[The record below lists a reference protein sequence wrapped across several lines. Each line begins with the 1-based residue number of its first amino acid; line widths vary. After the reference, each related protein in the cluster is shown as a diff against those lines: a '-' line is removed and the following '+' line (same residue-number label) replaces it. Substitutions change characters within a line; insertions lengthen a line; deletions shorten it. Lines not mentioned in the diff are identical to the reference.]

1 MERIKIKPRQ
11 LYQGCILAAIIHAVT
26 VGEYPELNYE
36 HSWNG
41 FNYCMDNSRGCKA
54 TITFHP
60 QYIVAVFQD
69 ISKFNLQSDV
79 YDYLSG
85 IPDNILEVAKS
96 ETLQYVLNDID
107 GKRKPI
113 ITAAFWGTWRE
124 LFSNQLWNEI
134 RNNGGYIIENQ
145 LLDYQKS
152 LKRWDDY
159 YGLNNRQMDLIDSLY
174 RQKISYSKKPILLN
188 KNEIC
193 SLYGDIEECK
203 KSLGELDIYF

>member
-1 MERIKIKPRQ
+1 
-11 LYQGCILAAIIHAVT
+11 
-26 VGEYPELNYE
+26 
-36 HSWNG
+36 
-41 FNYCMDNSRGCKA
+41 MDNSRGCKA

-85 IPDNILEVAKS
+85 IPDNILEIAKS

-124 LFSNQLWNEI
+124 LFSN
-134 RNNGGYIIENQ
+134 
-145 LLDYQKS
+145 
-152 LKRWDDY
+152 
-159 YGLNNRQMDLIDSLY
+159 
-174 RQKISYSKKPILLN
+174 
-188 KNEIC
+188 
-193 SLYGDIEECK
+193 
-203 KSLGELDIYF
+203 

>member
-1 MERIKIKPRQ
+1 MIK
-11 LYQGCILAAIIHAVT
+11 G
-26 VGEYPELNYE
+26 
-36 HSWNG
+36 
-41 FNYCMDNSRGCKA
+41 KA

-85 IPDNILEVAKS
+85 IPDNILEIAKS

-134 RNNGGYIIENQ
+134 RNNGGLCFFYLVSYTLGNIINLFLQ
-145 LLDYQKS
+145 VCTNFLHACNLFF
-152 LKRWDDY
+152 
-159 YGLNNRQMDLIDSLY
+159 
-174 RQKISYSKKPILLN
+174 
-188 KNEIC
+188 C
-193 SLYGDIEECK
+193 C
-203 KSLGELDIYF
+203 